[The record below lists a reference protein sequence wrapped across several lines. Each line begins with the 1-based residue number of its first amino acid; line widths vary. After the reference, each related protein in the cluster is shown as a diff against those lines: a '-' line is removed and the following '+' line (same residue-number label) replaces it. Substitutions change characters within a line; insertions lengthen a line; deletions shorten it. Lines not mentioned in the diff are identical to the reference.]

1 MRSDFQVWIEA
12 GARPLPRKLVITT
25 LSDPTQPQHS
35 MLLTWTLNPKLDEA
49 EFKFTPPPG
58 AQRIVFEETRP

>member
-1 MRSDFQVWIEA
+1 VDFQLWIET

-35 MLLTWTLNPKLDEA
+35 MLLTWTLNPKLEEA
-49 EFKFTPPPG
+49 EFKFRPPPG
-58 AQRIVFEETRP
+58 AQRIVFEETGS